1 MTKKAIEK
9 YTEENISLDEQT
21 IRQLF
26 EDYIRMYAG
35 RDDILTTYFSDN
47 FSGFT
52 GGGNFLVKD
61 KKEWIAITRQ
71 DFDQVKKSLRI
82 EMKDLSIQALSD
94 NVAVT
99 TGFFTIHLPIR
110 DHILSRETARLVLI
124 FRKESNDW
132 KITHSSISIPYYL
145 VKDGEVYP
153 MKELV
158 ERNQYL
164 EKLVAQRTIQL
175 SEINERLQK
184 TNEEL
189 NKEIIKFTI
198 AEEALQNSSQKWE
211 ALIAASPDGVGMIS
225 LDGKMLLISDKLAE
239 IYGYAKHER
248 DEIIGRPALDFIDP
262 SDHKRL
268 TENLYQLISGKRGN
282 QLSEY
287 LAIRKDNSRIN
298 IDINT
303 TLLLDSNGKPTSV
316 LFVERDITKRK
327 KVEQE
332 TIRKNLELAELNA
345 TKDKFFS
352 IIAHDLKSPFQGL
365 ISFSQILSTQ
375 FSELSEDEKIS
386 FISSIEA
393 LSQSSYRLLENL
405 LDWSRLQTG
414 QMTYNP
420 EPLNLLIELFPTIT
434 LIKQTALNKNIAFD
448 YSIDSSIVAKADIN
462 MLSTIIRNLLSNA
475 IKFTNSGGKITL
487 LVKVLEDSIEFS
499 VTDTG
504 IGIEKEN
511 LDNLFRIGNKESRRG
526 TANET
531 GTGIG
536 LFLCKEM
543 IDRHGGNLKVESQ
556 ISKGT
561 TFSFTIP
568 N

>member
-94 NVAVT
+94 NIAVT
-99 TGFFTIHLPIR
+99 SGFFTIHLPIR

-543 IDRHGGNLKVESQ
+543 IDRHGGKLSVESQ
-556 ISKGT
+556 INKGT

>member
-94 NVAVT
+94 NIAVT

>member
-94 NVAVT
+94 NIAVT

-543 IDRHGGNLKVESQ
+543 IDRHVGKLSVESQ
-556 ISKGT
+556 INKGT

>member
-1 MTKKAIEK
+1 MKKKAIDK

-35 RDDILTTYFSDN
+35 RDDLLTTHFSDN

-94 NVAVT
+94 NIAVT
-99 TGFFTIHLPIR
+99 TGFFTIHLPIQ

-164 EKLVAQRTIQL
+164 ENLVAERTIQL

-189 NKEIIKFTI
+189 NKEIIKFSN
-198 AEEALQNSSQKWE
+198 AEEALQKSSQKWE

-239 IYGYAKHER
+239 IYGYANHER
-248 DEIIGRPALDFIDP
+248 DEIIGKPALDFIDP
-262 SDHKRL
+262 LDHNRL
-268 TENLYQLISGKRGN
+268 IENLSQLISGKRGN

-316 LFVERDITKRK
+316 LFVERDITERK

-420 EPLNLLIELFPTIT
+420 VHLNLLVELFPTIT
-434 LIKQTALNKNIAFD
+434 LIKQTALNKNTAFD

-487 LVKVLEDSIEFS
+487 LVKELEDSIEFS

-504 IGIEKEN
+504 IGIEQDN
-511 LDNLFRIGNKESRRG
+511 LDKLFRIGNKESRRG

-543 IDRHGGNLKVESQ
+543 IDKHGGKLSVESQ
-556 ISKGT
+556 INKGT
-561 TFSFTIP
+561 KFMFTIP
-568 N
+568 K

>member
-94 NVAVT
+94 NIAVT

-543 IDRHGGNLKVESQ
+543 IDRHGGKLSVESQ
-556 ISKGT
+556 INKGT

>member
-1 MTKKAIEK
+1 
-9 YTEENISLDEQT
+9 
-21 IRQLF
+21 
-26 EDYIRMYAG
+26 
-35 RDDILTTYFSDN
+35 
-47 FSGFT
+47 
-52 GGGNFLVKD
+52 
-61 KKEWIAITRQ
+61 
-71 DFDQVKKSLRI
+71 
-82 EMKDLSIQALSD
+82 LSD
-94 NVAVT
+94 NIAVT

-189 NKEIIKFTI
+189 NKEIIKFTN

-487 LVKVLEDSIEFS
+487 LVKELEDSIEFS

-543 IDRHGGNLKVESQ
+543 IDKHGGKIIVKSEVN
-556 ISKGT
+556 KGT

>member
-1 MTKKAIEK
+1 
-9 YTEENISLDEQT
+9 
-21 IRQLF
+21 
-26 EDYIRMYAG
+26 
-35 RDDILTTYFSDN
+35 
-47 FSGFT
+47 
-52 GGGNFLVKD
+52 
-61 KKEWIAITRQ
+61 
-71 DFDQVKKSLRI
+71 
-82 EMKDLSIQALSD
+82 
-94 NVAVT
+94 
-99 TGFFTIHLPIR
+99 
-110 DHILSRETARLVLI
+110 
-124 FRKESNDW
+124 
-132 KITHSSISIPYYL
+132 
-145 VKDGEVYP
+145 
-153 MKELV
+153 
-158 ERNQYL
+158 L